1 MKVIVIGGGPAGIM
15 AALTAKKQGHDVTI
29 LEKMRSMGRKLS
41 ITGKGRCNITNMTDI
56 DNFIKNIPGN
66 GKFLY
71 SAFSKFN
78 NEDLLIYLASL
89 GVKTKTERGLR
100 VFPISDN
107 ALEIVDRLKKEV
119 EKKGIKLIVNSKV
132 NKLTIKDGKIIGVK
146 TEEKDYECDK
156 VILATGGKSYPLTG
170 STGDGYRLAEEVG
183 HSIIEP
189 KGSLVP
195 LETYEDGELQGL
207 SLKNVN
213 IKITDNEKVVYE
225 EFGEMLFT
233 HYGVSGPI
241 ILSGSS
247 HLLRVKDIDKKLK
260 SKNIKL
266 HIDLKP
272 ALLIEKLDLRI
283 QRDFEKFKRKQFKN
297 CLDEL
302 LPSKLIQY
310 IIKLSKIDEEKQ
322 VDQITKIERTRLAEL
337 LKDLQ
342 FTIKKFRPVDEAI
355 ITAGGINIKE
365 INPVTMESKIISGL
379 YFAGEIIDVDAYTG
393 GYNLQIAFSTGYT
406 AGLLL
411 SN

>member
-15 AALTAKKQGHDVTI
+15 AALTASKQGHDVTI

-41 ITGKGRCNITNMTDI
+41 ITGKGRCNITNMTNI

-78 NEDLLIYLASL
+78 NEDLLVYLSSL
-89 GVKTKTERGLR
+89 GIKIKTERGLR

-107 ALEIVDRLKKEV
+107 ALEIVDKLKKEV
-119 EKKGIKLIVNSKV
+119 DKKGIKLIVNSKV
-132 NKLTIKDGKIIGVK
+132 NKLLIKGEKLIGVE
-146 TEEKDYECDK
+146 TDEKIYDCDK

-170 STGDGYRLAEEVG
+170 STGDGYKLAEDLG
-183 HSIIEP
+183 HTVIEP

-195 LETYEDGELQGL
+195 LETYENGELQGL

-213 IKITDNEKVVYE
+213 IQISDNEKILYE

-233 HYGVSGPI
+233 HYGVSGPV

-247 HLLRVKDIDKKLK
+247 HLLRVKDIDKRLK

-272 ALLIEKLDLRI
+272 ALSVEKLDLRI
-283 QRDFEKFKRKQFKN
+283 QRDFDKFKRKQFKN

-302 LPSKLIQY
+302 LPSKLIPY
-310 IIKLSKIDEEKQ
+310 IIKLSKIDEDKQ
-322 VDQITKIERTRLAEL
+322 IDQITKQERAKIVEL
-337 LKDLQ
+337 LKNLQ
-342 FTIKKFRPVDEAI
+342 FTIKKFRPIDEAI

-365 INPVTMESKIISGL
+365 INPATMESKIIKGL

-393 GYNLQIAFSTGYT
+393 GFNLQIAFSTGYT
-406 AGLLL
+406 AGLLM